1 MTQQF
6 HRSELQYF
14 SNLYIFGD
22 SYSDTGNAFN
32 TTGGVLAA
40 PPNYHGRFSN
50 GLLWIDYLADSLKL
64 SLQTSTENSSSNQ
77 SINFAFGGA
86 TTGLENL
93 FTAVIPDLPELP
105 GLQQQIQSYTSCLQ
119 QSQQSTDQNAL
130 YIIWAGTA
138 DYAPFV
144 NGVPKYS
151 DTITTIANISTA
163 IKALIESGA
172 RNILLVN
179 VIDIG
184 KTPLASEVNH
194 ITNSHLVSQVVEK
207 HNQSLKEIAY
217 LFEDKIN
224 LMLFDVK
231 SVVDKAI
238 AHPHKFAFTNTTQ
251 ASSLVEGSNPD
262 EYVFWDQVHLTNK
275 VNQLIANAAL
285 AILSKR

>member
-6 HRSELQYF
+6 RSSDLQHF
-14 SNLYIFGD
+14 SNIYIFGD

-50 GLLWIDYLADSLKL
+50 GLLWIDYLAESLKL
-64 SLQTSTENSSSNQ
+64 SLEPSTENNLNNH

-93 FTAVIPDLPELP
+93 FPAVIPDLPELP
-105 GLQQQIQSYTSCLQ
+105 GLQQQIQSYISRKQ
-119 QSQQSTDQNAL
+119 HSQPNAL

-144 NGVPKYS
+144 NGIPKYS
-151 DTITTIANISTA
+151 DTLTTIANISTA
-163 IKALIESGA
+163 IKALTEVGA

-184 KTPLASEVNH
+184 KTPLATEVNQ
-194 ITNSHLVSQVVEK
+194 ITDSHLVSQVVEK

-217 LFEDKIN
+217 TFEDKIN

-231 SVVDKAI
+231 SIVDQAI
-238 AHPHKFAFTNTTQ
+238 AHPHKFGFTNTTQ
-251 ASSLVEGSNPD
+251 ASSLVESSNPD
-262 EYVFWDQVHLTNK
+262 EYVFWDMVHLTNK
-275 VNQLIANAAL
+275 TNQLIADAAL